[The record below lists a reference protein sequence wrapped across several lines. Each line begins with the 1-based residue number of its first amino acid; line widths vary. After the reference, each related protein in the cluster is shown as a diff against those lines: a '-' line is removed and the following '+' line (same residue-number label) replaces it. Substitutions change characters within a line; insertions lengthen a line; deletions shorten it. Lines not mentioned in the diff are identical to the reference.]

1 MEFKYVSLFSG
12 IGGFEQALNPLGGE
26 CVMSSEIDAFA
37 NKSYEILYGHKTEG
51 DVTKIAAQDVPDHD
65 LLVGGFPCQ
74 AFSVAGKR
82 LGFDDTRGTL
92 FFEIARIAK
101 EKQPKAILLEN
112 VKGLISHDKG
122 KTLDTIVQTLND
134 IGYTVDFEVLNS
146 KFYVPQNR
154 ERIFIIALRNDL
166 VLKPRWNTWNMEG
179 RNDVVAK
186 GKKRIK
192 SLDVEAFNFKWPE
205 QTEVT
210 MRLRDILEPEVEE
223 KFYLSEDKTANLV
236 AKLPTPEMN
245 DGSNVSYCLDANYAK
260 GTAPGDMG
268 KGRRT
273 HVLEPQMIGHVD
285 IKGHDAIKRVYSPE
299 GVSPTLTTMG
309 GGHREPKISVIGHTG
324 TGQLR
329 GRVYNEEGLS
339 PTISA
344 TDYKDATK
352 VAQGLPIREAT
363 KAGYAIATEGD
374 AVNFQ
379 FPESKTRRG
388 RVGKQIA
395 QTLEAS
401 SINQGIVTPEYRI
414 RKLTPKECFRLQGFS
429 DEVFDKLQAGGISN
443 SQLYKQAGNAV
454 TVNVIEAIAKNLL
467 PYLKN

>member
-12 IGGFEQALNPLGGE
+12 VDGFAQALNSLGGE
-26 CVMSSEIDAFA
+26 CVLTSDVDPFV
-37 NKSYEILYGHKTEG
+37 NKAHEILYGQPTKG
-51 DVTKIAAQDVPDHD
+51 DVTKIAAEDVPNHD
-65 LLVGGFPCQ
+65 ILTGGFPCPT
-74 AFSVAGKR
+74 FSVAGDR
-82 LGFDDTRGTL
+82 DGMEYECSLGHSHLITYQDYKQGPQCPFCGSDTEPKDFRGVL
-92 FFEIARIAK
+92 FFEIARIS
-101 EKQPKAILLEN
+101 EYKQPKALILEN
-112 VKGLISHDKG
+112 VKGLISSAKG
-122 KTLDTIVQTLND
+122 EVMRIITQTLNE
-134 IGYTVDFEVLNS
+134 IGYTIDFEVLNS

-166 VLKPRWNTWNMEG
+166 VVKPRWNTWNVDG

-186 GKKRIK
+186 GKKK
-192 SLDVEAFNFKWPE
+192 LKELHPYPEAFNFKWPE

-210 MRLRDILEPEVEE
+210 MKLRDILEPEVED

-236 AKLPTPEMN
+236 ASLPTPELN
-245 DGSNVSYCLDANYAK
+245 DGSNISYCLDASYAK
-260 GTAPGDMG
+260 GVAPSGMG

-273 HVLEPQMIGHVD
+273 HVL
-285 IKGHDAIKRVYSPE
+285 A
-299 GVSPTLTTMG
+299 
-309 GGHREPKISVIGHTG
+309 
-324 TGQLR
+324 
-329 GRVYNEEGLS
+329 
-339 PTISA
+339 
-344 TDYKDATK
+344 
-352 VAQGLPIREAT
+352 IREAT
-363 KAGYAIATEGD
+363 KAGYAVATEGG

-443 SQLYKQAGNAV
+443 SQLYRMAGNAV
-454 TVNVIEAIAKNLL
+454 TVNVVEAIAKNLL